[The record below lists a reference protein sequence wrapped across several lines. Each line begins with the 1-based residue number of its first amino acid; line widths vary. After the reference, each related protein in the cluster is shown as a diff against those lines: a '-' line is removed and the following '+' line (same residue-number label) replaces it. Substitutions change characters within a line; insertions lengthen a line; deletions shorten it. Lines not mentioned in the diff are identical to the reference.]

1 MRTEIRTSDF
11 DGHRLIDSNRPILGL
26 WARRFARSMSRCF
39 PQAPFT
45 YPEALTRIPSG
56 LCSPASGCRA
66 RRVAATELPQT
77 CFFIHIYVYPYMYLS
92 DSVHPWLNAAESE
105 LHTCLAR
112 VPSLATRL
120 ISCIVSGLR

>member
-1 MRTEIRTSDF
+1 MHTEIRTSDF

-56 LCSPASGCRA
+56 LCSPPSGFRA

-77 CFFIHIYVYPYMYLS
+77 RFADTYTFIRICIFLTRCN
-92 DSVHPWLNAAESE
+92 PWLNAAESE

-120 ISCIVSGLR
+120 ISCIVSGL